1 MKKTIAHILRGGHSV
16 TQTPLFALVNYLYPL
31 KYILVAP
38 GPTAI
43 SCNDNPFWGP
53 SNLQR
58 RLELAHD
65 VMGMHG
71 RSMKKGT
78 YRAILDRF
86 ENGDG
91 YGIVKDG
98 FEPDK
103 KEGQS
108 DV

>member
-1 MKKTIAHILRGGHSV
+1 MKKIISHILLAGYS
-16 TQTPLFALVNYLYPL
+16 TTKTPLFALVNYLYPL
-31 KYILVAP
+31 KYILVSG
-38 GPTAI
+38 GPITI
-43 SCNDNPFWGP
+43 QGNDNPFWSP
-53 SNLQR
+53 ANNQR
-58 RLELAHD
+58 RIELYHD

-98 FEPDK
+98 FEPDLK
-103 KEGQS
+103 A
-108 DV
+108 

>member
-1 MKKTIAHILRGGHSV
+1 MKQIIANILRAGYSI

-31 KYILVAP
+31 KYILVSG
-38 GPTAI
+38 GPTSI
-43 SCNDNPFWGP
+43 CCNDNPFWGP
-53 SNLQR
+53 CNAER
-58 RLELAHD
+58 RMELAHD

-98 FEPDK
+98 FEPDLK
-103 KEGQS
+103 A
-108 DV
+108 